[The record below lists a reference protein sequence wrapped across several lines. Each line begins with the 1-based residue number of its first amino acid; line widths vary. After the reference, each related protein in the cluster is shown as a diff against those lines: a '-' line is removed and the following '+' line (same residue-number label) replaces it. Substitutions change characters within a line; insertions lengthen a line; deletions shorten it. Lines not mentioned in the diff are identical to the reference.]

1 MRLFLFIFYV
11 KCKKN
16 LGQKILYGAA
26 RHESVKIYCEVE
38 ADPPEVNFRWGFN
51 SSGEQME
58 IMNHI
63 TEGSTSV
70 ATYMPRTEF
79 DYGTL
84 FCWARNTV
92 GPQLEPCLFT
102 VIPAG
107 PPDSVKNCTVLN
119 VTEDSIKVD
128 CVDGYDGGLLQHFI
142 LEIHDTMQHKLR
154 ANITSAWPSF
164 TAKRLPPGS
173 SFLVVI
179 YAANAKGRS
188 KGVALTASTLSLP
201 ESMNRMGRGIH
212 IENTDYSIRPTYHT
226 IL

>member
-1 MRLFLFIFYV
+1 
-11 KCKKN
+11 
-16 LGQKILYGAA
+16 
-26 RHESVKIYCEVE
+26 
-38 ADPPEVNFRWGFN
+38 
-51 SSGEQME
+51 
-58 IMNHI
+58 
-63 TEGSTSV
+63 
-70 ATYMPRTEF
+70 
-79 DYGTL
+79 
-84 FCWARNTV
+84 
-92 GPQLEPCLFT
+92 
-102 VIPAG
+102 
-107 PPDSVKNCTVLN
+107 

-201 ESMNRMGRGIH
+201 ESMNRMGRGI
-212 IENTDYSIRPTYHT
+212 DYN
-226 IL
+226 